1 MDSLISQGINLA
13 MFGMGT
19 VFVFLTLLIFAT
31 HLMSYLI
38 NRFWIENSD
47 SAISSTPNELNSPL
61 AGPSRQTVAI
71 ITAVVR
77 EHRRTRL
84 APPQIKKKLNS

>member
-38 NRFWIENSD
+38 NRFWTESPD
-47 SAISSTPNELNSPL
+47 SAMSSTPNQLDVSPV
-61 AGPSRQTVAI
+61 GPSRQAIAI
-71 ITAVVR
+71 ITAALR
-77 EHRRTRL
+77 EHRRIRVDH
-84 APPQIKKKLNS
+84 PR

>member
-38 NRFWIENSD
+38 NRFWIESPD
-47 SAISSTPNELNSPL
+47 SAVSSTPDELNAPP
-61 AGPSRQTVAI
+61 AGPSRQTIAI
-71 ITAVVR
+71 IAAVLR
-77 EHRRTRL
+77 EHRQTRSDR
-84 APPQIKKKLNS
+84 PR

>member
-38 NRFWIENSD
+38 NRFWIDCPDSD
-47 SAISSTPNELNSPL
+47 MSSTPNELDLPS
-61 AGPSRQTVAI
+61 AGPSKQTIAI
-71 ITAVVR
+71 ITAALR
-77 EHRRTRL
+77 EHQRTR
-84 APPQIKKKLNS
+84 PDSPR